1 MLVKWRPEA
10 RRELWEILDFIGDRN
25 PIAASNLFDAI
36 EQATQTLP
44 HYPYQYRIGRVSGTR
59 ELVIHPN
66 YIVIY
71 RTTLDSIEIIS
82 VVHARQEY
90 PKNPS

>member
-10 RRELWEILDFIGDRN
+10 RQELWSILDYIGDHN
-25 PIAASNLFDAI
+25 PIAAFNLFDEI
-36 EQATQTLP
+36 EQATQALP
-44 HYPYQYRIGRVSGTR
+44 QHPYLYRAGRVSGTR
-59 ELVIHPN
+59 ELVVSPN

-71 RTTLDSIEIIS
+71 RTTTDNIEIIS

-90 PKNPS
+90 PPIKK